1 MLINSYDWAY
11 DTFSHANL
19 GDKRRVSRLIQL
31 ACSMANQLGK
41 SVVKASESSAQ
52 IEAAYRFIRNP
63 AIDTQAIAESGFRAT
78 ADKLECFETVLAL
91 EDTTSLNFSHNS
103 VSNELGHVTSHKTSR
118 GIQAHSVLAFAPDE
132 GQVLGLLEQTHGRG
146 ISKNG
151 PEEVLRNAHIE
162 KKRVINGNAHQTNE

>member
-63 AIDTQAIAESGFRAT
+63 AIDTQAIAEAGFRAT
-78 ADKLECFETVLAL
+78 ADKLEWFDTV
-91 EDTTSLNFSHNS
+91 
-103 VSNELGHVTSHKTSR
+103 
-118 GIQAHSVLAFAPDE
+118 
-132 GQVLGLLEQTHGRG
+132 
-146 ISKNG
+146 
-151 PEEVLRNAHIE
+151 
-162 KKRVINGNAHQTNE
+162 